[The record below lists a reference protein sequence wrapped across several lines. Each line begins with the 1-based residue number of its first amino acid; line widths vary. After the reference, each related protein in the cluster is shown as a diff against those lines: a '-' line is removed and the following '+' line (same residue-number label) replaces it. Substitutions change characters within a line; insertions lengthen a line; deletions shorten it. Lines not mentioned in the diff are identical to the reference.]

1 MEGAPEKAVALPIGG
16 ILSRIYECHGH
27 IMMDGADYRAAFSR
41 LAACGVSYFREGGDA
56 SGISAEAKR
65 YAAEHPELGIEYVTP
80 VFAIHRKGRYGS
92 IVGRSFEDIQDFR
105 ALVKEA
111 ASKGADYIKIM
122 YSGIISFKLFGEL
135 SCPPLVPEEIKELVN
150 IAHGE
155 GFAVMAHCNGRDTV
169 MAALKAGTDSIE
181 HGAFMDSEC
190 LAALSESNTI
200 WVPTIA
206 AIAAFSGRRGSGEN
220 VSYEGRPGFDKEVT
234 RKTAE
239 AHMAAVSEAGR
250 LGAKI
255 AAGSDSGAFGV
266 PHGSGTLSEYSL
278 LCECGITAESII
290 EANELIRGRFRR

>member
-1 MEGAPEKAVALPIGG
+1 MKTEDLIKDKTKPIGF
-16 ILSRIYECHGH
+16 
-27 IMMDGADYRAAFSR
+27 MDS
-41 LAACGVSYFREGGDA
+41 GVG
-56 SGISAEAKR
+56 GISVLREAVR
-65 YAAEHPELGIEYVTP
+65 VLPNEDFIY
-80 VFAIHRKGRYGS
+80 YGDS
-92 IVGRSFEDIQDFR
+92 ANAPYGTRS
-105 ALVKEA
+105 
-111 ASKGADYIKIM
+111 
-122 YSGIISFKLFGEL
+122 
-135 SCPPLVPEEIKELVN
+135 PEEIKELVN

-169 MAALKAGTDSIE
+169 MAALEAGTDSIE

-234 RKTAE
+234 RMTAE
-239 AHMAAVSEAGR
+239 AHMAAVSKAGR

-278 LCECGITAESII
+278 LCECGISAESII